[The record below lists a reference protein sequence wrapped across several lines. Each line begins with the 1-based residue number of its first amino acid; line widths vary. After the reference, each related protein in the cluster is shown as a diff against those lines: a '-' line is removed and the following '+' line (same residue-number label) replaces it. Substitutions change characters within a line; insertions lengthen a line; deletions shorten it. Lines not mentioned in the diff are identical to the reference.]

1 MLAQNYWPQS
11 HLAAPSDDAI
21 RREVELIK
29 SLGFNGVRIHQK
41 VEDERFLYWCDRL
54 GVLVW
59 AEMANAYEF
68 SEEAVRRMTREWM
81 DVVKQ
86 QASHPSIITWVP
98 FNESW
103 GVPDLPGDPAQRD
116 YVRGLYHLTKA
127 LDPSR
132 PVIGNDG
139 WEHLSS
145 DILSIH
151 DYALDGE
158 SLRERYGTPDA
169 VERALQGRP
178 QHQRAMLEA
187 GPRGGRPIIL
197 SEFGGISYAPQAGTP
212 WFGYGSVSSDEELL
226 AKYEELV
233 TAVLDSPTI
242 AGFCYTQLTDT
253 EQETNGLLRADR
265 RPKLDPAIVSAV
277 TSRPSKAI
285 PGDFIEAAQR
295 SRACGCG
302 DARRGDGRCRSHPC
316 RASRARAR
324 NVLGM
329 VEAPP
334 LELDEGFVVATGFEC
349 SAPVV
354 AGARMDELVKTGHWQ
369 RYAEDFQ
376 LAHSLGI
383 RYARLAVPF
392 HVVAVTDNPS
402 DFDWRWTDNALSAAR
417 DARYRANARPISF
430 GHARRHPSRRR
441 SPAGQTVRG
450 LRARRSGTLPV
461 GALLHAGQRTA
472 RARRVLG
479 GDGVMER
486 AEAGRTVFRR
496 CARRRRKLCG
506 ARYGGDPR
514 DPAGRDLHPE

>member
-1 MLAQNYWPQS
+1 MRLSTNGELLADDVYQVRQQELGREVQLTANSSGMAGRRLVWEPSNPNLIEAQITLVDGAGQTLDEIASYVGLRSVEATDGLYLINGRPRYLRLVLAQNYWPQS
-11 HLAAPSDDAI
+11 HLAAPSDEAI

-151 DYALDGE
+151 DYALDGA

-253 EQETNGLLRADR
+253 EQEINGLLRADR
-265 RPKLDPAIVSAV
+265 TPKIDPAIVSAI

-285 PGDFIEAAQR
+285 PGDFIEAAQQ
-295 SRACGCG
+295 AGLAVAATP
-302 DARRGDGRCRSHPC
+302 DAAMAALPDVDGTKSGGKGQSHP
-316 RASRARAR
+316 
-324 NVLGM
+324 
-329 VEAPP
+329 VEPVA
-334 LELDEGFVVATGFEC
+334 LERET
-349 SAPVV
+349 
-354 AGARMDELVKTGHWQ
+354 
-369 RYAEDFQ
+369 
-376 LAHSLGI
+376 
-383 RYARLAVPF
+383 
-392 HVVAVTDNPS
+392 N
-402 DFDWRWTDNALSAAR
+402 
-417 DARYRANARPISF
+417 
-430 GHARRHPSRRR
+430 
-441 SPAGQTVRG
+441 
-450 LRARRSGTLPV
+450 
-461 GALLHAGQRTA
+461 
-472 RARRVLG
+472 
-479 GDGVMER
+479 
-486 AEAGRTVFRR
+486 
-496 CARRRRKLCG
+496 
-506 ARYGGDPR
+506 
-514 DPAGRDLHPE
+514 